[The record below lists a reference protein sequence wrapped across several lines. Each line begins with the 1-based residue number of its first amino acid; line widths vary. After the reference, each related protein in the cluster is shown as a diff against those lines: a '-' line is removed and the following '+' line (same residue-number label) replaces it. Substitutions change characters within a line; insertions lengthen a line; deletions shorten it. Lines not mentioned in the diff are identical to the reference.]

1 MRNHLNYNL
10 TVKGGET
17 MDKIEKS
24 AMVKNA
30 DITPEEMELI
40 NAHTLKELSAEDV
53 FVFKLILCD
62 NEIDRDNEKFT
73 VSALHKLGEL
83 FIGKT
88 GIFDHN
94 MKSHDQTARIFSTAV
109 ISDET
114 RKTADGETYT
124 YEITPQMLYVFTP
137 VDIFKMAAGFALWL
151 KDKRE
156 ELHLNI
162 PHFTPKESEENAGY
176 SLPVMTFEEKIIRD
190 YCGLS
195 FKEIDELCIFE
206 YWQLLRDAI
215 LCDLKKTPGGRE
227 LMEEA
232 YCFEQTEPDREAL
245 FERGMRVAE

>member
-1 MRNHLNYNL
+1 MFDFAQLKR
-10 TVKGGET
+10 
-17 MDKIEKS
+17 
-24 AMVKNA
+24 
-30 DITPEEMELI
+30 ITFPL
-40 NAHTLKELSAEDV
+40 
-53 FVFKLILCD
+53 
-62 NEIDRDNEKFT
+62 EIDTDNNEKMKLRVSPPT
-73 VSALHKLGEL
+73 VQEYKKLTFALECKNKILLYKEVAGL
-83 FIGKT
+83 YSNNNK
-88 GIFDHN
+88 
-94 MKSHDQTARIFSTAV
+94 K
-109 ISDET
+109 
-114 RKTADGETYT
+114 

-156 ELHLNI
+156 EFHLNI

-176 SLPVMTFEEKIIRD
+176 SLSVMSFEEKIIRD

-195 FKEIDELCIFE
+195 FKEIGELCVFE